1 MLGLGRNKLTFK
13 QQWQGNLS
21 EYVTALD
28 WSIEGT
34 LAASS
39 AGGEVTLWQ
48 KDNLISLLS
57 ASEQSIDCLA
67 FSFDGNFLAAGG
79 QDGKVRIWKFDRKP
93 ELITTLENAP
103 KWIDKIAWSPI
114 RNRLAFSLGRYV
126 QIWDVETQTVEATL
140 PFVNSSVLDI
150 SWRPSGKHLAI
161 AGNGGIKVW
170 DANNWDE
177 DPYSLETSAASIEIA
192 WSGDGKYL
200 ASGNLDNTITVLEW
214 DIFIPWA
221 MRGFPGKV
229 SNLAWSP
236 SIDGKDPLL
245 AASSVEGIAVWQKQ
259 INDRDGWDGS
269 VLSLHEDK
277 IKALA
282 FQPNSLLLASAAEDG
297 WLCLWSK
304 AKQAGQLLKGAP
316 NGFSCMAWQ
325 QRGKHMAAGGQNGEL
340 IIWSQSSR
348 PKGFA

>member
-1 MLGLGRNKLTFK
+1 MLSLGTNKLIFK
-13 QQWQGNLS
+13 QQWQGHLS

-28 WSIEGT
+28 WSIDGT

-67 FSFDGNFLAAGG
+67 FSFDSKFLAAGG
-79 QDGKVRIWKFDRKP
+79 QDGKVRIWKVRDTP

-103 KWIDKIAWSPI
+103 KWIDKIGWSPI
-114 RNRLAFSLGRYV
+114 SNRLAFSLGRYV

-140 PFVNSSVLDI
+140 PFVNSSVLDL
-150 SWRPSGKHLAI
+150 SWRPGGEHLAI

-170 DANNWDE
+170 DTNNWDE
-177 DPYSLETSAASIEIA
+177 EPYSLETPAASIKIA
-192 WSGDGKYL
+192 WSCDGKYL

-214 DIFIPWA
+214 DIFIPWV

-229 SNLAWSP
+229 SNLAWSR
-236 SIDGKDPLL
+236 SIDDKDPLL
-245 AASSVEGIAVWQKQ
+245 AASSIEGIAVWTKQ
-259 INDRDGWDGS
+259 VRDSDGWDGN
-269 VLSLHEDK
+269 VLSLHEEK

-304 AKQAGQLLKGAP
+304 AKQVRQLLKGAP
-316 NGFSCMAWQ
+316 NGFSCLAWQ
-325 QRGKHMAAGGQNGEL
+325 KEGQQLAAGGQDGEL

-348 PKGFA
+348 SKGFG